1 MGTRDPAQGQEQF
14 CGYFADGLL
23 AMPDGENSNR
33 TA

>member
-1 MGTRDPAQGQEQF
+1 VIQRKQERF
-14 CGYFADGLL
+14 RGYFADGLI